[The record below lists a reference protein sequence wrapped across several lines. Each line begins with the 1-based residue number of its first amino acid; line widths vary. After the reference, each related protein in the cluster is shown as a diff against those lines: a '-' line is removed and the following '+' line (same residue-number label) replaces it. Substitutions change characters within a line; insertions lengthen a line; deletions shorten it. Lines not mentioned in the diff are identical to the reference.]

1 MAGLPTRGTHG
12 KERVYTFATVVE
24 FRGVAIHS
32 QGDSGQ
38 TVTEN
43 HAQHGNEVLRVIPR
57 AHVHNN
63 VQRQGG
69 EEERT
74 AHDGKE
80 TVEKQARVGVF
91 GAFAG
96 GLRGEERHQ
105 HPNRQHHHRIMQGK
119 HPSQDQ
125 SDQQQLRR
133 HTQAGDEDV
142 STQTQAKPPRQP
154 EGEQH

>member
-12 KERVYTFATVVE
+12 QECVYAFATVVE
-24 FRGVAIHS
+24 FRRIAVHS
-32 QGDSGQ
+32 QGDAGQ
-38 TVTEN
+38 TVPQN

-63 VQRQGG
+63 VQRQGS

-91 GAFAG
+91 GALAG
-96 GLRGEERHQ
+96 GLWGEERHY
-105 HPNRQHHHRIMQGK
+105 HPNRQHHHRIVQGK
-119 HPSQDQ
+119 HPSHAADSFRYFAQKYEE
-125 SDQQQLRR
+125 L
-133 HTQAGDEDV
+133 V
-142 STQTQAKPPRQP
+142 KIQTQWPSIMTIDRDQFYV
-154 EGEQH
+154 